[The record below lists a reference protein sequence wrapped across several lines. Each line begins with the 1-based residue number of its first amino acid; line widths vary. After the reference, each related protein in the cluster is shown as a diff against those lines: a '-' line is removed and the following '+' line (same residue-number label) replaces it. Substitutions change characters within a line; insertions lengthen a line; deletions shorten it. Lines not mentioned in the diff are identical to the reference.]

1 MLPRVES
8 SLRDIA
14 VACGEI
20 LDHSKGD
27 GDRIIE
33 DRLLALAI
41 ERLLLIV
48 GEAMVRIRDDA
59 PDLLESIR
67 DARAIIGMRNAIVH
81 GYDTID
87 PVRIRDAVKLAV
99 PELLVDVERL
109 LTT

>member
-1 MLPRVES
+1 M
-8 SLRDIA
+8 
-14 VACGEI
+14 
-20 LDHSKGD
+20 
-27 GDRIIE
+27 
-33 DRLLALAI
+33 LALAI

-99 PELLVDVERL
+99 PELLFDIEQL
-109 LTT
+109 LST

>member
-14 VACGEI
+14 IACGEI

-27 GDRIIE
+27 EDRIIE

-48 GEAMVRIRDDA
+48 SEAMVRIRDDA
-59 PDLLESIR
+59 PDLLDSIR

-99 PELLVDVERL
+99 RSYSSMLSGY
-109 LTT
+109 